1 VKSPPPIAVLLTAVV
16 VLSSVPGPDIARA
29 AESCLAAWRV
39 AGIPDAL
46 GSRRIRCH
54 DGDPTCDLDGSP
66 NGTCTI
72 SAALCFDVGGCAR
85 GPIQT
90 LRVDGSD
97 AGAAAALMA
106 EVNAPAAG
114 PDTCTAPVEIPV
126 ALDRH
131 ARRRAT
137 MRVEATDTTG
147 QRDVDRLTITCER
160 AGGARGAR
168 AVVANTDFETGQL
181 ATLSVQSPRR
191 VQHPNVPI
199 NSDAV
204 IRTSGGDLF
213 VVNRFLGDNIQRLD
227 PGHGFRTVFQCS
239 TVPGSNP
246 QDIVVTAPDKAYV
259 TRYGSAELWIVDPE
273 ASPSCD
279 GFHRGT
285 IDLSAFADADGLPE
299 MSQTAVVGSRLFVSV
314 ERLDRNHG
322 FAPTGP
328 SELVVIDLATDT
340 VITSIVLHGADAFG
354 DASGIVHEPGTGF
367 LVLSTPGN
375 IYRIGD
381 GGLERVDPYT
391 LTAEGRFFVTE
402 DAVGGNILDFV
413 LLSSSKGYAITQDA
427 ALHNHLVSFDP
438 SSGTLLRD
446 LLDRDAY
453 LPEIRLG
460 PDGLLW
466 LADQGLPTPGL
477 RRFDPATDRQLP
489 PGLIDVGLPPFSIG
503 FAP

>member
-1 VKSPPPIAVLLTAVV
+1 VKSPHIAPLLTV
-16 VLSSVPGPDIARA
+16 VLALASALGPGLARA
-29 AESCLAAWRV
+29 AKPCLAAWRV

-46 GSRRIRCH
+46 GSRRMHCH
-54 DGDPTCDLDGSP
+54 DGDPACDIDGSP
-66 NGTCTI
+66 DGTCTI
-72 SAALCFDVGGCAR
+72 SATLCLNVGGCAQ

-90 LRVDGSD
+90 IRVDGSD
-97 AGAAAALMA
+97 ASAAAALMG
-106 EVNAPAAG
+106 ELNAPIAG
-114 PDTCTAPVEIPV
+114 PDTCTGPVEIPV

-137 MRVEATDTTG
+137 MLVQATDAAG
-147 QRDVDRLTITCER
+147 RRDVDRLAITCER

-181 ATLSVQSPRR
+181 ATLPVLSPRR
-191 VQHPNVPI
+191 VQHPDVPI

-204 IRTSGGDLF
+204 IRTSGGYVF

-239 TVPGSNP
+239 TGPGSNP
-246 QDIVVTAPDKAYV
+246 NDIVVTAPDKAYV
-259 TRYGSAELWIVDPE
+259 TRYGRPELWIVDPTS
-273 ASPSCD
+273 SPSCD

-299 MSQTAVVGSRLFVSV
+299 MSQTAVVGSHLFVSV
-314 ERLDRNHG
+314 QRLDRRQG

-328 SELVVIDLATDT
+328 SELVVIDLSTDA

-375 IYRIGD
+375 IYRVGD

-402 DAVGGNILDFV
+402 DALGGNILDFV
-413 LLSSSKGYAITQDA
+413 LLSSTKGYAITQDA

-453 LPEIRLG
+453 LPDIALG

-466 LADQGLPTPGL
+466 LADQSLPTPGL
-477 RRFDPATDRQLP
+477 RRFDPANDRQLP

>member
-1 VKSPPPIAVLLTAVV
+1 MLKSPHIAPLLTV
-16 VLSSVPGPDIARA
+16 VLALASVPEPGLARA
-29 AESCLAAWRV
+29 AETCLAAWRV

-46 GSRRIRCH
+46 GNRRLRCH
-54 DGDPTCDLDGSP
+54 DGDPACDVDGSP
-66 NGTCTI
+66 DGTCTI
-72 SAALCFDVGGCAR
+72 SATLCLDVGGCAQ

-90 LRVDGSD
+90 IQVDGSD
-97 AGAAAALMA
+97 AGAAAALMGQLS
-106 EVNAPAAG
+106 APVAG
-114 PDTCTAPVEIPV
+114 PDTCTGPVEIPV
-126 ALDRH
+126 TLDRH

-137 MRVEATDTTG
+137 MRAQVTDATG
-147 QRDVDRLTITCER
+147 HRDVDRLAITCER
-160 AGGARGAR
+160 AGGARGAH

-191 VQHPNVPI
+191 VQHPDVPI

-204 IRTSGGDLF
+204 IRTSGGYVF

-227 PGHGFRTVFQCS
+227 PGHGFRTAFQCS
-239 TVPGSNP
+239 TQPGSNP

-273 ASPSCD
+273 VSPSCD

-299 MSQTAVVGSRLFVSV
+299 MSQTAVVGSHLFVSV
-314 ERLDRNHG
+314 QRLDRNHG

-340 VITSIVLHGADAFG
+340 VITAIVLHGADAFG

-375 IYRIGD
+375 IYRVGD
-381 GGLERVDPYT
+381 GGLDRVDPYT
-391 LTAEGRFFVTE
+391 LTDEGRFFVTE
-402 DAVGGNILDFV
+402 DALGGNILDFV

-438 SSGTLLRD
+438 SSNTLLRD
-446 LLDRDAY
+446 LVDRDAY
-453 LPEIRLG
+453 LPDIAIG

-477 RRFDPATDRQLP
+477 RRFDPATDRELP
-489 PGLIDVGLPPFSIG
+489 PRPIDVGLPPFSIG

>member
-1 VKSPPPIAVLLTAVV
+1 MRVQATGAANQR
-16 VLSSVPGPDIARA
+16 DIAR
-29 AESCLAAWRV
+29 LA
-39 AGIPDAL
+39 
-46 GSRRIRCH
+46 
-54 DGDPTCDLDGSP
+54 
-66 NGTCTI
+66 
-72 SAALCFDVGGCAR
+72 
-85 GPIQT
+85 
-90 LRVDGSD
+90 
-97 AGAAAALMA
+97 
-106 EVNAPAAG
+106 
-114 PDTCTAPVEIPV
+114 
-126 ALDRH
+126 
-131 ARRRAT
+131 
-137 MRVEATDTTG
+137 
-147 QRDVDRLTITCER
+147 ITCQR
-160 AGGARGAR
+160 AGGARGAS

-181 ATLSVQSPRR
+181 ATVPVRSPRR
-191 VQHPNVPI
+191 VQHPDVPI

-204 IRTSGGDLF
+204 IRTSGGYVF

-239 TVPGSNP
+239 TEPGSNP
-246 QDIVVTAPDKAYV
+246 NDIVVTAPDKAYV
-259 TRYGSAELWIVDPE
+259 TRYGRAELWIVNPE
-273 ASPSCD
+273 ASPSC
-279 GFHRGT
+279 GNFHRGT

-299 MSQTAVVGSRLFVSV
+299 MSQTAVVGSHLFVSV
-314 ERLDRNHG
+314 QRLDRNHG

-340 VITSIVLHGADAFG
+340 VISAIVLHGADAFG

-375 IYRIGD
+375 IYRVGD

-402 DAVGGNILDFV
+402 DALGGNILDFV
-413 LLSSSKGYAITQDA
+413 LLSSTKGYAITQDA

-446 LLDRDAY
+446 LLDRNAY
-453 LPEIRLG
+453 LPDITMG

-466 LADQGLPTPGL
+466 LADQSLPTPGL